1 MPAWDAQWGVGR
13 ANRLLRELDP
23 LERAHA
29 EFQPLNVPQKLA
41 ETFALRLVHGA
52 KYAKSALVRRFVPRR
67 SALDGLVWH
76 VALLTSHDDIMCGL
90 GTELSRRTAHE

>member
-1 MPAWDAQWGVGR
+1 MPAWDAQRGVGR

-41 ETFALRLVHGA
+41 ETFALRLVHG
-52 KYAKSALVRRFVPRR
+52 
-67 SALDGLVWH
+67 
-76 VALLTSHDDIMCGL
+76 
-90 GTELSRRTAHE
+90 

>member
-1 MPAWDAQWGVGR
+1 MGAEWVGRGAVPAWDAQWGVGR

-41 ETFALRLVHGA
+41 ETFALRRVVHGKGK
-52 KYAKSALVRRFVPRR
+52 KYAKSAPRR
-67 SALDGLVWH
+67 
-76 VALLTSHDDIMCGL
+76 
-90 GTELSRRTAHE
+90 